1 MKFQNKRSLP
11 ALFSFL
17 VLLMWSN
24 ILFASRLIKLEVT
37 NEEIDEATTLH
48 IKFYNGKAGEKQE
61 EASFELAAVS
71 VQPETVHFYINSSK
85 LSRIEL
91 SLFFEEDRHR
101 TALFFA
107 QDLKFIPLEKLS
119 ISLFS
124 NRIDADVTYNLPPI
138 WKPEDSSKK

>member
-1 MKFQNKRSLP
+1 M
-11 ALFSFL
+11 
-17 VLLMWSN
+17 
-24 ILFASRLIKLEVT
+24 T

-48 IKFYNGKAGEKQE
+48 IKLYNDKAGEKQE

-71 VQPETVHFYINSSK
+71 VQPETVHCYVNSLK

-101 TALFFA
+101 TVLFCA

-119 ISLFS
+119 ILLFS
-124 NRIDADVTYNLPPI
+124 SRIDVDVTYNFPPA
-138 WKPEDSSKK
+138 WKPEGSSKK